1 MLNRRILR
9 IKAFKVLYS
18 YAENRTMTLQEALAE
33 LDTSCE
39 ATRDLYLYMLSIAGP
54 LTAEA
59 ARRTEAASHKF
70 NPTEE
75 ELHPNRKFVDNALAP
90 LLAEDPDF
98 QKLLERKKL
107 SWDQDDA
114 LVHDLY
120 ETVKT
125 RPYYAAYMAD
135 PEISLAQD
143 VRLFKKIF
151 ENEFEDNDALLQI
164 LEDRS
169 IYWTDD
175 LPYALTYV
183 IRSLDEI
190 AATGRWEF
198 PPLYQS
204 DILAAKGKP
213 VDSDRDFVRRLM
225 TAAFGRFG
233 EYYDKVA
240 GSVRG
245 WDRDRLF
252 TTDIVLIAMGLAEAE
267 NFPEIPVKVTIN
279 EYVEISKYYSTP
291 KSRSFVNGLLDR
303 LIKESAAEGRVQ
315 KTGKGLL

>member
-18 YAENRTMTLQEALAE
+18 YAENRSMTLNEALSA
-33 LDTSCE
+33 LDISCE
-39 ATRDLYLYMLSIAGP
+39 ATRDLYLLMLSIVSP

-59 ARRTEAASHKF
+59 ARRAEAASHKF

-75 ELHPNRKFVDNALAP
+75 ELHPNLKFVHNALAP

-114 LVHDLY
+114 LVNQLY
-120 ETVKT
+120 EAIVT
-125 RPYYAAYMAD
+125 RPYYAAYLAD

-143 VRLFKKIF
+143 VRIFKKI
-151 ENEFEDNDALLQI
+151 
-164 LEDRS
+164 R
-169 IYWTDD
+169 
-175 LPYALTYV
+175 
-183 IRSLDEI
+183 
-190 AATGRWEF
+190 TGRWEL

-204 DILAAKGKP
+204 DILAAQGKS
-213 VDSDRDFVRRLM
+213 VDSDSLFVKRLL
-225 TAAFGRFG
+225 TAAFGRFT

-267 NFPEIPVKVTIN
+267 TFPEIPVKVTIN
-279 EYVEISKYYSTP
+279 EYVEISKFYSTP

-303 LIKESAAEGRVQ
+303 LIKESEAEGRIH

>member
-18 YAENRTMTLQEALAE
+18 YAENRTMTLQEALAD

-75 ELHPNRKFVDNALAP
+75 ELHPNRKFVHNALAP

-98 QKLLERKKL
+98 QKLLERKQL

-135 PEISLAQD
+135 PEISLSQD
-143 VRLFKKIF
+143 IRLFKKVF
-151 ENEFEDNDALLQI
+151 ENEFEDNDALWQI

-175 LPYALTYV
+175 LPYALTHV

-213 VDSDRDFVRRLM
+213 VDSDRDFVRRLL

-267 NFPEIPVKVTIN
+267 TFPEIPVKVTIN

>member
-18 YAENRTMTLQEALAE
+18 YAENRSMTLKEALSV

-39 ATRDLYLYMLSIAGP
+39 ATRDLYLYMLSIVKP
-54 LTAEA
+54 LTDEAAHLTEA
-59 ARRTEAASHKF
+59 ARSKF
-70 NPTEE
+70 NPTGE
-75 ELHPNRKFVDNALAP
+75 ELHPNLKFVRNALAP
-90 LLAEDPDF
+90 LLADDPDF

-107 SWDQDDA
+107 SWDQDDV
-114 LVHDLY
+114 LVHQLY
-120 ETVKT
+120 ETIKT

-151 ENEFEDNDALLQI
+151 ENEFEDNEFLAQI

-175 LPYALTYV
+175 LPYALTCD

-190 AATGRWEF
+190 ARTGRWTL

-204 DILAAKGKP
+204 EILSAQGKT
-213 VDSDRDFVRRLM
+213 VDDDCVFVRKLL
-225 TAAFGRFG
+225 TCTFGRFT
-233 EYYDKVA
+233 EYFDKVA
-240 GSVRG
+240 DSVQG

-279 EYVEISKYYSTP
+279 EYVEISKFYSTP
-291 KSRSFVNGLLDR
+291 KSRSFVNGILDR
-303 LIKESAAEGRVQ
+303 LIRESAAEGRIA
-315 KTGKGLL
+315 KAGTGLL

>member
-9 IKAFKVLYS
+9 IKAFQILFS
-18 YAENRTMTLQEALAE
+18 YAGNRGMTLQEALSA
-33 LDTSCE
+33 LDASCE
-39 ATRDLYLYMLSIAGP
+39 ATRDLYLLMLSIAGP

-59 ARRTEAASHKF
+59 ARRTEAASRKF

-75 ELHPNRKFVDNALAP
+75 ELHPNLKFVRNALAP
-90 LLAEDPDF
+90 LLSEDPDF

-114 LVHDLY
+114 LVHELY
-120 ETVKT
+120 DTVRT

-151 ENEFEDNDALLQI
+151 EKEFEDNDALRAI
-164 LEDRS
+164 LEDRNPF
-169 IYWTDD
+169 WAHD
-175 LPYALTYV
+175 LPYALSC
-183 IRSLDEI
+183 ILRSLD
-190 AATGRWEF
+190 AVARDGRWSY

-204 DILAAKGKP
+204 DLLAAEGKS
-213 VDSDRDFVRRLM
+213 VDSDSAFIHRLL
-225 TAAFGRFG
+225 TVAFGRFD
-233 EYYDKVA
+233 EYYGKVA
-240 GSVRG
+240 GSVEG

-252 TTDIVLIAMGLAEAE
+252 VTDIVLIAMGLAEAE
-267 NFPEIPVKVTIN
+267 TFPEIPVKVTIN
-279 EYVEISKYYSTP
+279 EYVDISKDFSTP

-303 LIKESAAEGRVQ
+303 LIKESAAEGRVC

>member
-18 YAENRTMTLQEALAE
+18 YAENRTMTLQEALAD

-59 ARRTEAASHKF
+59 SRRTEAASHKF

-135 PEISLAQD
+135 PEISLTQD
-143 VRLFKKIF
+143 IRLFKKIF
-151 ENEFEDNDALLQI
+151 ENEFEDNDALWQI

-175 LPYALTYV
+175 LPYALTHV

-213 VDSDRDFVRRLM
+213 VDSDRDFVRRLL

-267 NFPEIPVKVTIN
+267 TFPEIPVKVTIN

>member
-18 YAENRTMTLQEALAE
+18 YAENRTMTLQEALAD

-59 ARRTEAASHKF
+59 ARRTEAASRKF

-75 ELHPNRKFVDNALAP
+75 ELHPNLKFVQNALAP

-120 ETVKT
+120 ESIKT
-125 RPYYAAYMAD
+125 RSYYAAYMAD

-143 VRLFKKIF
+143 IRLFKKVF
-151 ENEFEDNDALLQI
+151 EAEFEDNDALWQI

-175 LPYALTYV
+175 LPYALTHV

-190 AATGRWEF
+190 AATGRWEL

-213 VDSDRDFVRRLM
+213 VDSDRDFARRLL

-267 NFPEIPVKVTIN
+267 TFPEIPVKVTIN

-291 KSRSFVNGLLDR
+291 KSSSFVNGLLDR

>member
-1 MLNRRILR
+1 
-9 IKAFKVLYS
+9 
-18 YAENRTMTLQEALAE
+18 
-33 LDTSCE
+33 
-39 ATRDLYLYMLSIAGP
+39 
-54 LTAEA
+54 
-59 ARRTEAASHKF
+59 
-70 NPTEE
+70 
-75 ELHPNRKFVDNALAP
+75 
-90 LLAEDPDF
+90 
-98 QKLLERKKL
+98 
-107 SWDQDDA
+107 
-114 LVHDLY
+114 
-120 ETVKT
+120 
-125 RPYYAAYMAD
+125 MAD

-143 VRLFKKIF
+143 VRLFKKVF
-151 ENEFEDNDALLQI
+151 ENEFEDNDALWQI

-175 LPYALTYV
+175 LPYALTHV

-213 VDSDRDFVRRLM
+213 VDSDRDFVRRLL

-267 NFPEIPVKVTIN
+267 TFPEIPVKVTIN

>member
-18 YAENRTMTLQEALAE
+18 YAENRTMTLQEALAD

-75 ELHPNRKFVDNALAP
+75 ELHPNLKFVHNALAP

-98 QKLLERKKL
+98 QKLLERKHL

-135 PEISLAQD
+135 PEVSLAQD

-151 ENEFEDNDALLQI
+151 ENEFEDNEALWQI

-175 LPYALTYV
+175 LPYALTHV
-183 IRSLDEI
+183 IRSLDGI
-190 AATGRWEF
+190 AAAGRWEF

-213 VDSDRDFVRRLM
+213 VDSDRDFVRRLL

-267 NFPEIPVKVTIN
+267 TFPEIPVKVTIN

-303 LIKESAAEGRVQ
+303 LIKESTAEGRVQ
-315 KTGKGLL
+315 KAGKGLL

>member
-9 IKAFKVLYS
+9 IKAFKVLYA
-18 YAENRTMTLQEALAE
+18 YAENRTMTLNEALSA
-33 LDTSCE
+33 LDISCE
-39 ATRDLYLYMLSIAGP
+39 ATRDLYLYMLSVVGP

-75 ELHPNRKFVDNALAP
+75 ELHPNLKFVNNALAP

-98 QKLLERKKL
+98 RKLLERKKL

-114 LVHDLY
+114 LVHQLY
-120 ETVKT
+120 ESVRT

-135 PEISLAQD
+135 PEISLTQD
-143 VRLFKKIF
+143 VRLFKKVF
-151 ENEFEDNDALLQI
+151 ENEFEDNDALWQI

-175 LPYALTYV
+175 LPYALTCA

-190 AATGRWEF
+190 ARTGRWNL

-204 DILAAKGKP
+204 DILASQGKP
-213 VDSDRDFVRRLM
+213 VDSDGEFVKRLL
-225 TAAFGRFG
+225 TTAFGRFG
-233 EYYDKVA
+233 EYCDKVA

-252 TTDIVLIAMGLAEAE
+252 TTDTVLIAMGLAEAE
-267 NFPEIPVKVTIN
+267 AFPEIPLKVTIN
-279 EYVEISKYYSTP
+279 EYVDISKYYSTP
-291 KSRSFVNGLLDR
+291 KSGSFVNGLLDR
-303 LIKESAAEGRVQ
+303 LIKESVAEGRVN

>member
-9 IKAFKVLYS
+9 IKAFKVLYA
-18 YAENRTMTLQEALAE
+18 YAENRTMTLNEALSA
-33 LDTSCE
+33 LDISCE
-39 ATRDLYLYMLSIAGP
+39 ATRDLYLYMLSVVGP

-59 ARRTEAASHKF
+59 ARRTEAASRKF

-75 ELHPNRKFVDNALAP
+75 ELHPNLKFVNNALAP

-98 QKLLERKKL
+98 RKLLERKKL

-114 LVHDLY
+114 LVHQLY
-120 ETVKT
+120 ESVRT

-151 ENEFEDNDALLQI
+151 EHEFEDNDALWQI

-175 LPYALTYV
+175 LPYALSCD

-190 AATGRWEF
+190 ARTGRWNL

-204 DILAAKGKP
+204 DILASQGKP
-213 VDSDRDFVRRLM
+213 VDSDGEFVKRLL
-225 TAAFGRFG
+225 TTAFGRFG
-233 EYYDKVA
+233 EYCDKVA

-267 NFPEIPVKVTIN
+267 AFPEIPLKVTIN
-279 EYVEISKYYSTP
+279 EYVDISKYYSTP
-291 KSRSFVNGLLDR
+291 KSGSFVNGLLDR
-303 LIKESAAEGRVQ
+303 LIKESVAEGRVN

>member
-9 IKAFKVLYS
+9 ITAFKVLYA
-18 YAENRTMTLQEALAE
+18 YADNRTMTLNEALSA
-33 LDTSCE
+33 LDISCE
-39 ATRDLYLYMLSIAGP
+39 ATRDLYLYMLSVVGP

-75 ELHPNRKFVDNALAP
+75 ELHPNLKFVNNALAP

-98 QKLLERKKL
+98 RKLLERKKL

-114 LVHDLY
+114 LVHQLY
-120 ETVKT
+120 ESVRT

-143 VRLFKKIF
+143 VRLFKKVF
-151 ENEFEDNDALLQI
+151 ENEFEDNDALWQI

-175 LPYALTYV
+175 LPYALTCA

-190 AATGRWEF
+190 ARTGRWNL
-198 PPLYQS
+198 PPLVPERY
-204 DILAAKGKP
+204 P
-213 VDSDRDFVRRLM
+213 
-225 TAAFGRFG
+225 
-233 EYYDKVA
+233 
-240 GSVRG
+240 
-245 WDRDRLF
+245 
-252 TTDIVLIAMGLAEAE
+252 GLAGQA
-267 NFPEIPVKVTIN
+267 
-279 EYVEISKYYSTP
+279 
-291 KSRSFVNGLLDR
+291 RG
-303 LIKESAAEGRVQ
+303 
-315 KTGKGLL
+315 

>member
-9 IKAFKVLYS
+9 IKAFQILFS
-18 YAENRTMTLQEALAE
+18 YAGNRAMTLEDALAA
-33 LDTSCE
+33 LDASCE
-39 ATRDLYLYMLSIAGP
+39 ATRDLYLLMLSIAGP

-75 ELHPNRKFVDNALAP
+75 ELHPNLKFVNNALAP

-98 QKLLERKKL
+98 KKLLERKKL
-107 SWDQDDA
+107 SWEQDDA

-125 RPYYAAYMAD
+125 RSYYAAYMAD

-151 ENEFEDNDALLQI
+151 EKEFEDNDALRAI
-164 LEDRS
+164 LEDRNAF
-169 IYWTDD
+169 WAHD
-175 LPYALTYV
+175 LPYALSCV
-183 IRSLDEI
+183 IRSLDDV
-190 AATGRWEF
+190 AKDGRWSL

-204 DILAAKGKP
+204 DMLAAEGKS
-213 VDSDRDFVRRLM
+213 VDSDRAFVRRLL
-225 TAAFGRFG
+225 TVAFGRFD
-233 EYYDKVA
+233 EYYGKVA
-240 GSVRG
+240 GSVEG

-252 TTDIVLIAMGLAEAE
+252 VTDIVTIAMGLAEAE
-267 NFPEIPVKVTIN
+267 TFPEIPVKVTIN
-279 EYVEISKYYSTP
+279 EYVEISKYFSTP

-303 LIKESAAEGRVQ
+303 LIKESAAEGRVN
-315 KTGKGLL
+315 KAGKGLL

>member
-9 IKAFKVLYS
+9 VKAFKALYA
-18 YAENRTMTLQEALAE
+18 YAENPDLSLKEVLASLEASA
-33 LDTSCE
+33 E
-39 ATRDLYLYMLSIAGP
+39 ATRDLYLYMMAVVP
-54 LTAEA
+54 ALTAEA
-59 ARRTEAASHKF
+59 AKRVEAARGKF

-75 ELHPNRKFVDNALAP
+75 ELHPNLKFVRNALAP

-114 LVHDLY
+114 LVNQLY
-120 ETVKT
+120 ETIVT
-125 RPYYAAYMAD
+125 RPYYAAYLAD

-143 VRLFKKIF
+143 IRIFKKIF
-151 ENEFEDNDALLQI
+151 ENEFEDNDALWQI

-175 LPYALTYV
+175 LPYVLTQV
-183 IRSLDEI
+183 IRSLDDI
-190 AATGRWEF
+190 ARTGRWDL

-204 DILAAKGKP
+204 DILAAQGKN
-213 VDSDRDFVRRLM
+213 VDSDSQFVKRLL
-225 TAAFGRFG
+225 TASFGRFG

-267 NFPEIPVKVTIN
+267 TFPEIPVKVTIN
-279 EYVEISKYYSTP
+279 EYVEISKFYSTP

-303 LIKESAAEGRVQ
+303 LIKESEAEGRIH

>member
-18 YAENRTMTLQEALAE
+18 YAENRTMTLQEALAG

-39 ATRDLYLYMLSIAGP
+39 ATRDLYLYMLSIVGP

-135 PEISLAQD
+135 PEISLSQD
-143 VRLFKKIF
+143 IRLFKKVF
-151 ENEFEDNDALLQI
+151 ENEFEDNDALWQI

-190 AATGRWEF
+190 AATGRWEL

-213 VDSDRDFVRRLM
+213 VDSDRDFVRRLL

-267 NFPEIPVKVTIN
+267 TFPEIPVKVTIN

>member
-75 ELHPNRKFVDNALAP
+75 ELHPNLKFVNNALAP

-120 ETVKT
+120 ESVKT

-151 ENEFEDNDALLQI
+151 QTQFEANDALWQI

-175 LPYALTYV
+175 LPYALTHV

-190 AATGRWEF
+190 AATGRWEL

-267 NFPEIPVKVTIN
+267 TFPEIPVKVTIN